1 MVGVLGYLGYL
12 HATAGRTVDPGPTL
26 AGRPLPWL
34 VLRLL
39 AVVTVA
45 AVVAVVLRRRPAGTT
60 GEHARAGLLIAA
72 GADFV
77 PWAVYW
83 GLLLP

>member
-1 MVGVLGYLGYL
+1 
-12 HATAGRTVDPGPTL
+12 
-26 AGRPLPWL
+26 